1 MLNVG
6 FMKKY
11 ISSGIW
17 KGVAIQYQLITKQF
31 NSKIVPLA
39 PLPNH
44 FSPKYRRYGLL
55 LVSFI
60 EPVAF
65 GQMQNKKI
73 TRF

>member
-17 KGVAIQYQLITKQF
+17 EVVAIQYQLITKHF
-31 NSKIVPLA
+31 DSNIVLLA

-44 FSPKYRRYGLL
+44 FSLL
-55 LVSFI
+55 NINDMDYSLRVLL
-60 EPVAF
+60 
-65 GQMQNKKI
+65 NLK
-73 TRF
+73 RW